1 MSITTQREEGV
12 EDQEVRERS
21 SPAGVVLID
30 LCLHAVV
37 VLGPSE
43 WSWSLLQAS
52 PVFNAWVSPKL
63 GQVFL
68 LLISFFLHAPT
79 TSGQQ
84 DLCICAVCSICLL
97 APASAHSGLCAAVF

>member
-63 GQVFL
+63 GQVCL
-68 LLISFFLHAPT
+68 LLISFFLHAPCYIGT
-79 TSGQQ
+79 VGS
-84 DLCICAVCSICLL
+84 LCSCSLCLL
-97 APASAHSGLCAAVF
+97 APARAHSGFCAAVC